1 MEQMASIQRTLAAS
15 LIAFF
20 VTLGLIVGLRLDQAA
35 LTMVVG
41 VGCGIG
47 ASIPTGLLV
56 VLFLRR
62 RDNREQIRSRRPT
75 HYAERQPPPVVVV
88 SPPSVPQLTHV
99 PQAQDWARGFAPGA
113 PAQREFAVIGDEG
126 LEDGFDF
133 WQG

>member
-1 MEQMASIQRTLAAS
+1 MASIKKTLAAG

-20 VTLGLIVGLRLDQAA
+20 VTLALIVGLRLDQAA

-47 ASIPTGLLV
+47 ASVPTGVLV
-56 VLFLRR
+56 VMLLRR
-62 RDNREQIRSRRPT
+62 RDNRERGGSGRPT

-88 SPPSVPQLTHV
+88 SPPSMPQLTHM
-99 PQAQDWARGFAPGA
+99 PQAQGWVGGFSPGA
-113 PAQREFAVIGDEG
+113 SAQREFAVIGDEG
-126 LEDGFDF
+126 LEDGLDF